1 MTSGSSG
8 NSYRRSIFPQPFYD
22 LLARPV
28 MIVVEMQN
36 DRVERQ
42 PLVAADGTSPAHV
55 LEAVEQSIETRPHR
69 RHFAGQRVCALVCR
83 AERARSTVVGKIRAE
98 RLRPAL
104 RARSDRFG
112 ELELIF
118 AGHLVHD
125 SLPSLAFYASTWRPA
140 PVRKR
145 PLCVAC

>member
-1 MTSGSSG
+1 
-8 NSYRRSIFPQPFYD
+8 
-22 LLARPV
+22 
-28 MIVVEMQN
+28 MQN

-42 PLVAADGTSPAHV
+42 TLVATDRTPPAHV
-55 LEAVEQSIETRPHR
+55 LEAVEQSIETRPNR
-69 RHFAGQRVCALVCR
+69 PHFAGQRVCALVCR
-83 AERARSTVVGKIRAE
+83 AERARSAVVGKIRAE

-125 SLPSLAFYASTWRPA
+125 SLPSFAFYASTWRPA

-145 PLCVAC
+145 PLCVACHERASASPYGGRVEWRHFCRSGRLDVRPPTVV